1 MAEGEMTPEEAA
13 TVMAQVFALV
23 RACPAGRATTFG
35 ALAKA
40 IGHPRGARMVGWVM
54 NEATK
59 EVPAQRVVNS
69 QGELSGSWAFA
80 APDAMRGRLEA
91 EGVPFLEDGR
101 VDLKRCGW
109 EPLRDLGAADVAD
122 VLAHADGNEIVPS
135 DRIMYR
141 LRHDVASPFR
151 R

>member
-1 MAEGEMTPEEAA
+1 MAEDEIAPDEAA
-13 TVMAQVFALV
+13 TLMAQLFALV
-23 RACPAGRATTFG
+23 RACPTGRATTYG

-40 IGHPRGARMVGWVM
+40 IGYPRGARMVGWIM
-54 NEATK
+54 NEAG
-59 EVPAQRVVNS
+59 EGVPAQRVVNS

-80 APDAMRGRLEA
+80 APDAMRSQLEA
-91 EGVPFLEDGR
+91 EGVPFLDDGR

-109 EPLRDLGAADVAD
+109 EPMRDLSEAERAD
-122 VLAHADGNEIVPS
+122 VLAHADTTGIVPG
-135 DRIMYR
+135 DRLMYR